1 MQRSACC
8 CGRSSIP
15 VRPWRP
21 SARSVHRRKFRFLWS
36 SSSHPIVESSNK
48 YGLIAGNGKFPFL
61 VLEAARSQ
69 GIEMVVAAIQE
80 ETFPEI
86 EKYAKS
92 VHWLSLGQLGKLI
105 KTFKKEGVDRAIMA
119 GQVKHKQ
126 LFSSIV
132 PDFKMIQLL
141 ASLATKNTDSLIG
154 AVAKVLENEGIR
166 LLDSTSFLGPLLPKP
181 GVLTSRIPS
190 DEEKR
195 DLEYGY
201 KIARELGR
209 LDLGQTVVVSDA
221 ACIALEAMEG
231 TDAVI
236 ERAGSLAG
244 GRPLRVVKLAKPNQD
259 LRFDVPVIGLPTVEL
274 MKRARATAI
283 AIEARKTLLIDK
295 AELLR
300 EANANGIAIVAVE

>member
-1 MQRSACC
+1 
-8 CGRSSIP
+8 
-15 VRPWRP
+15 
-21 SARSVHRRKFRFLWS
+21 
-36 SSSHPIVESSNK
+36 
-48 YGLIAGNGKFPFL
+48 
-61 VLEAARSQ
+61 
-69 GIEMVVAAIQE
+69 MVVAAIQE

-126 LFSSIV
+126 IFSSIV

-259 LRFDVPVIGLPTVEL
+259 LRFDVPVIGLPTIRQMV
-274 MKRARATAI
+274 RSSATALT
-283 AIEARKTLLIDK
+283 IEAGKTLLIDRD
-295 AELLR
+295 ELIR